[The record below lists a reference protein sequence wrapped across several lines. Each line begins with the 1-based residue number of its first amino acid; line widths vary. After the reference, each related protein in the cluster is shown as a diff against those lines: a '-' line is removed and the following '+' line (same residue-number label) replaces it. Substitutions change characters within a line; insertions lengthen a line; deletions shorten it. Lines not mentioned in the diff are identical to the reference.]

1 MAGQMRAL
9 GVVAVLVASAVFL
22 DAGASAAAPRRA
34 RKAPTRPQRAP
45 SAAPAPAPPARQML
59 VLVEAVD
66 KLAADYQAEVYSG
79 VGLDDPYAKDRGL
92 EKGLVLMVF
101 EKQRRAAFRVPH
113 EKIKRLVRLVAEDGA
128 PVMLVKASAS
138 PARTKIDVLETDTG
152 WIAVETATTNGGIFT
167 TSAVY
172 VFPKNAS
179 LGERL
184 AALAAAPPASRDRLR
199 EALTRAQSASPSR

>member
-1 MAGQMRAL
+1 MRAFS
-9 GVVAVLVASAVFL
+9 VVAVLVASAVLL

-34 RKAPTRPQRAP
+34 RKAQPRPQRAP
-45 SAAPAPAPPARQML
+45 SAAPAPAPRRTL

-66 KLAADYQAEVYSG
+66 KVATDYQAEIYSG

-113 EKIKRLVRLVAEDGA
+113 EKIKKLVRLVAEDGA
-128 PVMLVKASAS
+128 PVMLVKAAAS

-152 WIAVETATTNGGIFT
+152 WVAIETATTNGGIFT

-179 LGERL
+179 LADRL
-184 AALAAAPPASRDRLR
+184 AAVAAAPPVSRERLR
-199 EALTRAQSASPSR
+199 EALTRAQSASPSK